1 MRITPVNLKPKP
13 LKPFKFP
20 EGFQLLVDSREQLPL
35 TARSP
40 TGLTII
46 TQTLEVGDY
55 SIQGF
60 DESGYVIERKQ
71 ISDFYSF
78 IGSER
83 PQTTRKI
90 QRMAEF
96 DFAALIIEA
105 SEADVLSGFQMS
117 QVPSEV
123 ARGFLTSIRVRY
135 GIHVYM
141 SRSRKDCLRF
151 LLDSAIK
158 YYKVAREVK

>member
-20 EGFQLLVDSREQLPL
+20 DGFILLVDSREQLPL

-46 TQTLEVGDY
+46 TQALGVGDY

-60 DESGYVIERKQ
+60 EKSGYVIERKQ

-83 PQTTRKI
+83 PRTTRKI
-90 QRMAEF
+90 QQMAEF
-96 DFAALIIEA
+96 DFSALIIEA

-117 QVPSEV
+117 QVPPEV

-135 GIHVYM
+135 GIHTYM

-151 LLDSAIK
+151 LLDTATKFYRIK
-158 YYKVAREVK
+158 REVK